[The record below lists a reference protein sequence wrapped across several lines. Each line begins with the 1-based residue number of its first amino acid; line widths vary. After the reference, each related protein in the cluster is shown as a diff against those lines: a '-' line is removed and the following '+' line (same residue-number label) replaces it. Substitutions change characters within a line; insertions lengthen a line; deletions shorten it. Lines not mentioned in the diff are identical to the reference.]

1 MKTCF
6 KLKEILDFNLP
17 FLEIFSLYGYIL
29 ATLLEKQRYNFSFMK
44 LYPRTCF
51 CCYYWILEITIFPS
65 RHTTSFQGFPKIAR
79 AFYAEPGKLIWFLLV
94 SVLKK
99 MRTRPLIKQTETM
112 PSDCNWTRTQNHL
125 VHKRTL
131 NNLATSINSRSLKTN

>member
-1 MKTCF
+1 
-6 KLKEILDFNLP
+6 
-17 FLEIFSLYGYIL
+17 
-29 ATLLEKQRYNFSFMK
+29 MK

-65 RHTTSFQGFPKIAR
+65 RHTTSFQGFPKIAK

-131 NNLATSINSRSLKTN
+131 NNLAKLTNCSLWPTGQFGEMVQCSFTSEVVLDSSPVAVT